1 MKRIHIHVS
10 TNNLENSVN
19 FYSKLFGSEPTKL
32 KDDYAKWMLDDPK
45 LNFAIS
51 SGRAQK
57 GLNHL
62 GIQVEN
68 ANELENMRDQFKKA
82 DMLTFDEREI
92 TCCYAKSDKTWV
104 EDPNGINWETY
115 ITLEDAEIFK
125 NSPAKENECCLP
137 KRKES
142 LSMGCC

>member
-10 TNNLENSVN
+10 TDNLKNSVN

-68 ANELENMRDQFKKA
+68 ANELESMRDQFKKA
-82 DMLTFDEREI
+82 DMLTFDEGKT

-104 EDPNGINWETY
+104 EDPNGIDWETY
-115 ITLEDAEIFK
+115 ITLEDAELFK
-125 NSPAKENECCLP
+125 CSPSKENECCLP
-137 KRKES
+137 KREES
-142 LSMGCC
+142 VAMGCC